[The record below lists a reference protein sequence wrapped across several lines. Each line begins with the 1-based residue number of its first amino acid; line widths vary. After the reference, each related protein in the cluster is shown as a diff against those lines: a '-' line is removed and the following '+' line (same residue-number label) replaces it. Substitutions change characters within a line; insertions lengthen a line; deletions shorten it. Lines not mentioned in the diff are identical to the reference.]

1 MRRLTV
7 GGRNRYPIWSAD
19 GERVA
24 FQSDR
29 EGDASIFW
37 QRADGTGPAERLTTA
52 EPGIFHVPESWS
64 PKGERFLFSTFTKAS
79 PGASLWTFS
88 LQDRKVERFGGVQS
102 SSAILP
108 AAVFSPDGRW
118 VAYVSDETG
127 LAGVYVQPFP
137 ATGAKYPISK
147 GRASSPLWSPDG
159 KAIVYVDTTSSRAPR
174 LVVVSLTTEPT
185 FAFGNPVVVPSGT
198 LQSGG
203 GSAPRAPRRFDMA
216 PDGAIIGTVEA
227 DQRSSQPGAL
237 RIEVVLNWLEEL
249 KQRVPS
255 K

>member
-19 GERVA
+19 GARVA

-29 EGDASIFW
+29 EGDVSIFW
-37 QRADGTGPAERLTTA
+37 QGADGTGPAERLTTA
-52 EPGIFHVPESWS
+52 EPGTFHVPESWS
-64 PKGERFLFSTFTKAS
+64 PKGDRFLFSTFTKAS
-79 PGASLWTFS
+79 LGASLWTFS

-108 AAVFSPDGRW
+108 AAVFSPNGRW
-118 VAYVSDETG
+118 VASVSDETG
-127 LAGVYVQPFP
+127 LTGVYVQPFP

-147 GRASSPLWSPDG
+147 GRASFPLWSPDG

-174 LVVVSLTTEPT
+174 LVVVSLTTEPA
-185 FAFGNPVVVPSGT
+185 FAFGNPVVVPSGP
-198 LQSGG
+198 LQTGG
-203 GSAPRAPRRFDMA
+203 GSIPNAPRRFDMA